1 VDTFGGICASPKL
14 CARISAKMF
23 FLAHMN
29 DFVMKRFGCFR
40 IVTAN
45 I

>member
-1 VDTFGGICASPKL
+1 MDTFGGICASPKL

-29 DFVMKRFGCFR
+29 DFVMKRFVICQ
-40 IVTAN
+40 IVTAS